1 MQHSKPDYF
10 LACDVDHM
18 MFRRCRW
25 ILPPMHDYD
34 HRALVV
40 KLSTDVEVVKRYTRR
55 RQRTPFR
62 KVTEEEMTEEERMF
76 ETLKEAVDPSQR
88 REMPKN
94 LWTRGGIWELID
106 HRAQMRREGPL
117 TQEEGRKLGRRIK
130 AALKADRIERA

>member
-10 LACDVDHM
+10 LARDVDRRR
-18 MFRRCRW
+18 FRRCRW
-25 ILPPMHDYD
+25 ILLPTHDSD
-34 HRALVV
+34 QHALVA
-40 KLSTDVEVVKRYTRR
+40 KLSTDVDVVKRYTRR
-55 RQRTPFR
+55 RQRTPCR
-62 KVTEEEMTEEERMF
+62 KLKKEEMTEGERMF